1 MAPLFLSAILSALLV
16 ASSTRGTVA
25 IGVFQ
30 VRHKFSIMGDGC
42 KGSDIGALQT
52 HDRNRHLRRLVAAD
66 FSLGGLG
73 GISTS
78 STRLYYTEIRIGTPA
93 MQYYVQVDTGSS
105 AFWVNCIP
113 CKQCPR
119 KSDILKKLTLYNP
132 RSSVSS
138 KVVKCDDMF
147 CTSPDRDVQPECN
160 TSLLCPFITTY
171 ADGGSTIG
179 AFVTDLV
186 HYNQLSGNG
195 LTQSTN
201 TSLTFGCGLGIP
213 IFRKVL
219 IDSPFGR
226 SRDTIQSDFLNEHA
240 LEPRNRSTTSA
251 LVINRVET

>member
-1 MAPLFLSAILSALLV
+1 M
-16 ASSTRGTVA
+16 
-25 IGVFQ
+25 
-30 VRHKFSIMGDGC
+30 
-42 KGSDIGALQT
+42 
-52 HDRNRHLRRLVAAD
+52 
-66 FSLGGLG
+66 
-73 GISTS
+73 
-78 STRLYYTEIRIGTPA
+78 E
-93 MQYYVQVDTGSS
+93 YYVQVDTGSS

-119 KSDILKKLTLYNP
+119 KSDILKKLTLYDP

-160 TSLLCPFITTY
+160 TSLLCPFIATY

-201 TSLTFGCGLGIP
+201 TSLTFGDQNLYLYILYIDIDIEPYIIHKTRP
-213 IFRKVL
+213 IGSF
-219 IDSPFGR
+219 S
-226 SRDTIQSDFLNEHA
+226 
-240 LEPRNRSTTSA
+240 
-251 LVINRVET
+251 

>member
-78 STRLYYTEIRIGTPA
+78 STRYILQSSFGSIRFFL
-93 MQYYVQVDTGSS
+93 VDTGSS

-201 TSLTFGCGLGIP
+201 TSLTFG
-213 IFRKVL
+213 
-219 IDSPFGR
+219 
-226 SRDTIQSDFLNEHA
+226 
-240 LEPRNRSTTSA
+240 
-251 LVINRVET
+251 